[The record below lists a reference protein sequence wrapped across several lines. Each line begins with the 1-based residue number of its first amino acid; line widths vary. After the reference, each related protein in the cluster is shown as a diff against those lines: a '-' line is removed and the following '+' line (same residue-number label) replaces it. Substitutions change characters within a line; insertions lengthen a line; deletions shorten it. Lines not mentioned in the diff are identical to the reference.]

1 MGITNQT
8 REITHDTS
16 TTTTILACSKPP
28 VHVIGLVGCFAN
40 HGDNSVVKGGDNTNS
55 NAPGAKSA
63 VLHVMYLGKE
73 YGQMINQNQP

>member
-16 TTTTILACSKPP
+16 TTTTVLACSKPP

-55 NAPGAKSA
+55 NAQ
-63 VLHVMYLGKE
+63 
-73 YGQMINQNQP
+73 GQSLQFYMLCIWEKNMVK